1 MCPFTYHWHWNEKLC
16 PVCLSK
22 CIDSKLEGMRGVC
35 HQAPNFNRMLIATL
49 SFLCLLQFLS
59 LPQIS
64 IVPYLSYWVR
74 ISINFSMCNYRQSPA
89 TGLGGGASVFPYA
102 PDDSPMSAAN
112 IPTTVFDHGSVSM
125 YKRPTVYDHSSIG
138 LLKRKS
144 IISGG
149 SATGASRRKRHR
161 PAASANVIESASGL
175 QVTSAGLCCQ
185 FST

>member
-1 MCPFTYHWHWNEKLC
+1 MY
-16 PVCLSK
+16 
-22 CIDSKLEGMRGVC
+22 
-35 HQAPNFNRMLIATL
+35 
-49 SFLCLLQFLS
+49 
-59 LPQIS
+59 
-64 IVPYLSYWVR
+64 
-74 ISINFSMCNYRQSPA
+74 NYRQSPA
-89 TGLGGGASVFPYA
+89 TGLGRGASVFPYA

-161 PAASANVIESASGL
+161 PAASASMVQSASGL
-175 QVTSAGLCCQ
+175 QVSSAGLCCR
-185 FST
+185 FSTWSLNPTLLPNLEFYTRKFGWNCSKMRETVPKKWQGLTFPKFAVAI